1 MSNSNQ
7 NQNAVLQKE
16 GGKRGWKLNEI
27 VILVILSVGLGV
39 LWWGWTFLYGLITPL
54 TAIGLNYL
62 LVGFWF
68 SGGVLIPFLIRKPG
82 AALFGELMAALVES
96 FITRWGIS
104 ALLWGLVQ
112 GAGAE
117 LIFFI
122 TRYKKYNLPV
132 LILASIVAAV
142 FSYVLDFFYSH
153 YAGLPLWVILVQISS
168 LIVSSVILSG
178 FLSYLIGKRILN
190 TGVITNLSQIT

>member
-1 MSNSNQ
+1 MSNSNHHYNNISQ
-7 NQNAVLQKE
+7 QE
-16 GGKRGWKLNEI
+16 GGRKGWKLNEI
-27 VILVILSVGLGV
+27 VILVILAVGLGV
-39 LWWGWTFLYGLITPL
+39 LWWGWTFLYGLTTPL

-112 GAGAE
+112 GVGAE
-117 LIFFI
+117 LIFLL
-122 TRYKKYNLPV
+122 TRYKKYNLSV
-132 LILASIVAAV
+132 LIIASIVAAI

-153 YAGLPLWVILVQISS
+153 YSGLPLWVIAVQLASI
-168 LIVSSVILSG
+168 IVSSIVLSG
-178 FLSYLIGKRILN
+178 LLSYFIGKRILN
-190 TGVITNLSQIT
+190 TGVLNNIT